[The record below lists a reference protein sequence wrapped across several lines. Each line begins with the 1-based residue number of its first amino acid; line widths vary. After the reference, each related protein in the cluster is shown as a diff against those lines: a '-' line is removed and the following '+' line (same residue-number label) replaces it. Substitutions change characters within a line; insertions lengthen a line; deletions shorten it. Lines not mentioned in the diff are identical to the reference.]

1 MYGRY
6 KDDLKLWV
14 ILLSFR
20 EHSAFLLEGS
30 WARSDSFNPVRIET
44 ECKSPSFN
52 PFPRVGL
59 FPVYPFS

>member
-44 ECKSPSFN
+44 E
-52 PFPRVGL
+52 
-59 FPVYPFS
+59 